1 MTKMASFHQAKKR
14 KAAAAIVITEILGE
28 EDDNEASRTKRGKTR
43 NWVRRRNEKGLFR
56 NIVEELSIEN
66 TGGYK
71 EMTRMSHEDF
81 LSCLA
86 TLKETLHQNR

>member
-1 MTKMASFHQAKKR
+1 MASLHPTKKR
-14 KAAAAIVITEILGE
+14 KAAATIVIAEILGE